1 MHDETHQ
8 MRIEIF
14 KILYI
19 YYKYL
24 NNEIL
29 AFLFSKQFDTN
40 MKNPWKK
47 LNMNHLLNS
56 FKTL

>member
-1 MHDETHQ
+1 M
-8 MRIEIF
+8 MRHTRCEYKSLKYYI
-14 KILYI
+14 YI

-47 LNMNHLLNS
+47 IKYESSVEH
-56 FKTL
+56 F